1 MDQNDNGGDNDRG
14 DAGHAGDGRV
24 GENGADKIVS
34 LASHPRAKV
43 VPLPESFLLA
53 LPPHLAPFVRR
64 DANGAG
70 LSVDAFLNQEFM
82 EYLEAYYEDET
93 RSLDDQQLNL
103 LQLTLFPNAAD
114 G

>member
-1 MDQNDNGGDNDRG
+1 MDQNDGDD
-14 DAGHAGDGRV
+14 
-24 GENGADKIVS
+24 DKVVTLS
-34 LASHPRAKV
+34 SHPRAKV

-53 LPPHLAPFVRR
+53 LPPHLVPFVRR

-70 LSVDAFLNQEFM
+70 LSVDAFLNREFM

-93 RSLDDQQLNL
+93 RTLDDQQLNL